1 MRCIAHLVLALFVLI
16 PCTCVR
22 AQSIVDDFSDGDLQ
36 NPVWQGDTEDFVVE
50 NGLLQLMAEGAGT
63 SQLFLDVPDAIA
75 ASGLSLGFLVSMD
88 FAPSASNYTEI
99 QLQSCTGDN
108 CTTNGTIRIGG
119 ISGSDDRVEV
129 SLAAGGES
137 LELNGA
143 TGAVGSQPAIV
154 RFALIRNG
162 NQWTLQTDYSG
173 GNNLQQEATGE
184 LADFSFNRFL
194 VICDYTS
201 TRSDKFSFDDFN
213 FTAEAPVDEDPPVL
227 SSASITNESSI
238 ELVFSE
244 SIDVPVGENVSNY
257 SLSLAGVTVDN
268 AVVNDNRINLNLSAA
283 LPPNVPFDLT
293 IVEVQDLSGNPL
305 QNTIVPLTYTLL
317 NPPTALNTQL
327 NEFLAD
333 PTPVIGLPN
342 AEYVELYNP
351 TDTAVDASL
360 LSIGSGGSPVALPAD
375 AVIPAGG
382 YLVLI
387 NSEEAQGLRDQ
398 GVAVAEVN
406 LPSLT
411 NSGDVI
417 TLLSGSTLLQE
428 ITYTEAWYNDP
439 EREDGGYS
447 IEYVGEGA
455 DAGCG
460 GSWKSSE
467 DPSGGTPGRVNTVL
481 GRVVDS
487 TPPMVTG
494 FNVTESLIEIFFDE
508 AIDAVQIA
516 DPALFSLDNGGTIQ
530 GATAI
535 APQTASLAVTIQ
547 PGIIYTLSILP
558 DFSDCS
564 GNFPAETQTFQLAIP
579 AEPEAGDVV
588 INELLFNPGSGGSD
602 FVELFNCSEKVFQI
616 EGWVLQNTLSTSQT
630 SAERTVSATRLFLP
644 GEYLTLSA
652 DPDDL
657 QDRYFDVN
665 PALLVDQTLP
675 SLPDDEGNLTV
686 IAGGIILDA
695 FDYSEDLH
703 SQLISDENGVSLERL
718 RQKSATQDDN
728 NWFSAAQA
736 ENFATPTR
744 PNSQQRE
751 TLPET
756 GEQTFSLLS
765 TTFSPDGDS
774 FEDILELQ
782 YTTDRPGFLA
792 RIRIFDVQGRPIRTL
807 RQVELLAGSGTIRW
821 DGSND
826 EGRRAKSGAYVLF
839 IELFNPDGEVR
850 EEQLTAVLAGVR

>member
-1 MRCIAHLVLALFVLI
+1 MRLIVHLSLALFVLI
-16 PCTCVR
+16 PCACVR
-22 AQSIVDDFSDGDLQ
+22 AQTIVDDFSDGDLQ
-36 NPVWQGDTEDFVVE
+36 NPTWQGDTENFVVQD
-50 NGLLQLMAEGAGT
+50 GLLQLMAAGAGT
-63 SQLFLDVPDAIA
+63 SQLFLDVPDAMT
-75 ASGLSLGFLVSMD
+75 ASSLSLSFLVDMD

-99 QLQSCTGDN
+99 ELQSCTGDN
-108 CTTNGTIRIGG
+108 CTTTGIIRIGG

-129 SLAAGGES
+129 SLSAGGET

-162 NQWTLQTDYSG
+162 NLWTLQTDYSG
-173 GNNLQQEATGE
+173 GSDLQQDAAGA

-201 TRSDKFSFDDFN
+201 TRADKFSFDDFN
-213 FTAEAPVDEDPPVL
+213 FTAEAPVDDEPPVL
-227 SSASITNESSI
+227 SSAAVADQNTI

-244 SIDVPVGENVSNY
+244 SVDVAVGENVSNY
-257 SLSLAGVTVDN
+257 NLSLGGVAVNT
-268 AVVNDNRINLNLSAA
+268 AVVSGNRVTLNLTEA
-283 LPPNVPFDLT
+283 LTPNVPFDLT
-293 IVEVQDLSGNPL
+293 IFEAQDLSGNSL
-305 QNTIVPLTYTLL
+305 QNTVVQLTYTLL
-317 NPPTALNTQL
+317 NPPTSANALL

-342 AEYVELYNP
+342 AEYIELYNP

-360 LSIGSGGSPVALPAD
+360 LSIGSGGSPVMLPAD

-387 NSEEAQGLRDQ
+387 NSEEAQVLRDQ
-398 GVAVAEVN
+398 GVEVAEINV
-406 LPSLT
+406 PSLT

-417 TLLSGSTLLQE
+417 TLLEGSTVLQE
-428 ITYTEAWYNDP
+428 IMYTEAWYNDP

-447 IEYVGEGA
+447 IEYVGGGA

-467 DPSGGTPGRVNTVL
+467 DPTGGTPGRVNTVL
-481 GRVVDS
+481 GRMVDN

-508 AIDAVQIA
+508 AIDPEQIA
-516 DPALFSLDNGGTIQ
+516 DPNLFSLDNGGAIQ
-530 GATAI
+530 AAAAI
-535 APQTASLAVTIQ
+535 SPQTASLAVTIQ
-547 PGIIYTLSILP
+547 PGIIYTLTILS
-558 DFSDCS
+558 DYSDCS
-564 GNFPAETQTFQLAIP
+564 GNFPATNQTFQLAIP

-602 FVELFNCSEKVFQI
+602 FVELFNCSDKVFQI

-630 SAERTVSATRLFLP
+630 SAERTVGATRLFLP

-657 QDRYFDVN
+657 LERYLEVDPF
-665 PALLVDQTLP
+665 LLVDQILP
-675 SLPDDEGNLTV
+675 SLPDDEGNLSV
-686 IAGGIILDA
+686 VANGVILDA

-703 SQLISDENGVSLERL
+703 SQLIGDEDGVSLERL
-718 RQKSATQDDN
+718 RQKSTTQDDN
-728 NWFSAAQA
+728 NWFSAAQS

-744 PNSQQRE
+744 PNSQQRDV
-751 TLPET
+751 LPESS
-756 GEQTFSLLS
+756 EQTFSLLS
-765 TTFSPDGDS
+765 PTFSPDGDS

-782 YTTDRPGFLA
+782 YVTDRPGFLA
-792 RIRIFDVQGRPIRTL
+792 RIRIFDVQGRPVRTL
-807 RQVELLAGSGTIRW
+807 RQVELLAGEGTIRW

-839 IELFNPDGEVR
+839 VELFNPDGEVR
-850 EEQLTAVLAGVR
+850 EEQLTAVLAGGR